1 MPGRCV
7 LQFNALS
14 NLFFLLG
21 EYDILKTLLG
31 EMEPRDRSSTV
42 RDWATGGQVCH
53 KSIVIPVAAIV
64 AGQRH

>member
-1 MPGRCV
+1 M
-7 LQFNALS
+7 
-14 NLFFLLG
+14 
-21 EYDILKTLLG
+21 KTLLG

-64 AGQRH
+64 ADQRHESRALENLLTRMFLR